1 MAYCSRSLRLEVNL
15 GRQLCP
21 PVSRHIVW
29 LSAVLAQRA
38 TQTAGG
44 RRDACAGIADCLGW
58 PQLLSSVLTEV
69 GDVPGQPCVEVI
81 ELRMVEGVEHLQAQL
96 DVTLTVA
103 AEREALEDRQVG
115 DVDAGPPDES
125 ARQRTG
131 VDIRK
136 TEFRDVE
143 RRPALR
149 RTTIDVGLRVACGDQ
164 TRAFRPRT

>member
-15 GRQLCP
+15 DRQLNP
-21 PVSRHIVW
+21 PVARDKVR
-29 LSAVLAQRA
+29 LSAVLAHSA
-38 TQTAGG
+38 AQTAGSG
-44 RRDACAGIADCLGW
+44 RAGRTTVTQVANRVDRAG
-58 PQLLSSVLTEV
+58 LLRSVLTEV
-69 GDVPGQPCVEVI
+69 CDVPGQPGTDVV

-96 DVTLTVA
+96 DVTLTVS
-103 AEREALEDRQVG
+103 AEREALEERQVG

-125 ARQRTG
+125 ARLRTG

-149 RTTIDVGLRVACGDQ
+149 RPTVDVGLRVACGDQ
-164 TRAFRPRT
+164 